1 MKNKAHIISQASIDV
16 LGGKPGIS
24 ALQFRGASP
33 TVCVDGKFEIDD
45 PLGDKLV
52 RPSIIPHGMW
62 RHWEKI
68 NKIGAYVIDKL
79 IQNTP
84 VELPSETAVVFSTQT
99 DGLGNFEGLH
109 NGDKMPPRRV
119 LSNGRDFLVGY
130 INKLYNFNGPSTSL
144 AAACATSLYNLEYGM
159 RLLDEYEFV
168 IVGAADAGTSH
179 LSMEYFRTLGAIGT
193 HSSPFDES
201 RNGFVMGEGGAA
213 IVICSSKTLR
223 KYGLESIAVVHD
235 VQLVNDGVSGSL
247 TNPGNGGYMAMSKLP
262 YGKYI
267 EDLAFVK
274 AHGTSTPIGDPH
286 EVDQIKELLPFLP
299 IVSYKSMIGHTIGT
313 SGLLE
318 MLHSIAHLK
327 AGVIPANRNLS
338 NPIDKMCIM
347 EHRETRNKFFINNAF
362 GFGGKCASALVEVI

>member
-1 MKNKAHIISQASIDV
+1 
-16 LGGKPGIS
+16 
-24 ALQFRGASP
+24 
-33 TVCVDGKFEIDD
+33 
-45 PLGDKLV
+45 
-52 RPSIIPHGMW
+52 
-62 RHWEKI
+62 
-68 NKIGAYVIDKL
+68 
-79 IQNTP
+79 
-84 VELPSETAVVFSTQT
+84 
-99 DGLGNFEGLH
+99 
-109 NGDKMPPRRV
+109 
-119 LSNGRDFLVGY
+119 
-130 INKLYNFNGPSTSL
+130 
-144 AAACATSLYNLEYGM
+144 
-159 RLLDEYEFV
+159 
-168 IVGAADAGTSH
+168 
-179 LSMEYFRTLGAIGT
+179 
-193 HSSPFDES
+193 
-201 RNGFVMGEGGAA
+201 
-213 IVICSSKTLR
+213 
-223 KYGLESIAVVHD
+223 
-235 VQLVNDGVSGSL
+235 
-247 TNPGNGGYMAMSKLP
+247 MSKLP